1 MMRDS
6 AGGRADGL
14 TTIVTLPATPTEPS
28 RPIARL
34 IPFAPDRIAP
44 ALRAKRLAAF
54 VRRARR
60 FPDHRQIFLHPRPGR
75 RWAVLFCYQPE
86 PGPIDP
92 GHRFTI
98 ARLQAEGFAVLVVLA
113 ARDPAQGDGYA
124 ALGLDGLIVKG
135 LSGYDFSGYTLG
147 LQALVAAFG
156 TVDVLVMNDSVLGP
170 FHPLVP
176 LIDSAPW
183 AFTGFLSN
191 NGVEPH
197 FNSFAFFI
205 RGADRRFLRRMRS
218 VFLDR
223 VAFDGQSPVAY
234 LQETR
239 MARVAARHYSAGSLF
254 GPVSRQDMTFHYLEN
269 PEGLVEIGYPFLKKS
284 IFTKFADTFDQHH
297 YATLLARL
305 GHDPLA

>member
-1 MMRDS
+1 MTTDS
-6 AGGRADGL
+6 AGGRADGV

-34 IPFAPDRIAP
+34 IPFVPDRIAP
-44 ALRAKRLAAF
+44 ALRAKRIAAF

-60 FPDHRQIFLHPRPGR
+60 FPDHRQRFLHPRPGQ

-113 ARDPAQGDGYA
+113 ARDPAQGDAYA

-147 LQALVAAFG
+147 LKALVAAFG

-170 FHPLVP
+170 FHPLMP
-176 LIDSAPW
+176 LIDAVPW
-183 AFTGFLSN
+183 TFTGFLSN

-254 GPVSRQDMTFHYLEN
+254 GPVSRADMTFHYLEN

-284 IFTKFADTFDQHH
+284 IFTKFADTFDQHR
-297 YATLLARL
+297 YGALLARL

>member
-1 MMRDS
+1 MTRDS

-28 RPIARL
+28 RPVARL
-34 IPFAPDRIAP
+34 IPFVPDRIAP
-44 ALRAKRLAAF
+44 GLRAKRLAAF

-60 FPDHRQIFLHPRPGR
+60 FPDHRQMFLHPRPDR

-86 PGPIDP
+86 PGSIDP

-98 ARLQAEGFAVLVVLA
+98 ARLQAEGFAILVVLA
-113 ARDPAQGDGYA
+113 ARDHAQGDAYA

-147 LQALVAAFG
+147 LKALVAAFG

-170 FHPLVP
+170 FHPLMP

-183 AFTGFLSN
+183 TFTGFLSN

-205 RGADRRFLRRMRS
+205 RRADRRFLRRMRS

-254 GPVSRQDMTFHYLEN
+254 GPVSRHDMTFHYLEN
-269 PEGLVEIGYPFLKKS
+269 PEGLVEVGYPFVKKS
-284 IFTKFADTFDQHH
+284 IFTKFADTFDQGR
-297 YATLLARL
+297 YAALLARL
-305 GHDPLA
+305 GHDPLT